1 MCKNHLRGQEGEWAM
16 ETHQDFQVVL
26 RAHFILYF
34 LERRVNIVDTLAF
47 SLGEV
52 VGMEEA
58 DHSTYQD

>member
-1 MCKNHLRGQEGEWAM
+1 MCKNHLREQEGEWAM
-16 ETHQDFQVVL
+16 ETHRDSQVVL
-26 RAHFILYF
+26 RTHFILY

-58 DHSTYQD
+58 DHATYQD